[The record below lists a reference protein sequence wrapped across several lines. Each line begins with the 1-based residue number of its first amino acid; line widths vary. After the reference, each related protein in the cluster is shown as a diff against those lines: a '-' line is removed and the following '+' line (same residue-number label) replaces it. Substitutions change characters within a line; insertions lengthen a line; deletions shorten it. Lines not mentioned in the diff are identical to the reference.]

1 MEEDV
6 KETHFRKIYSNRIE
20 RGLNEMYLVEY
31 VTSLTYKLEDV
42 KRELF
47 PDCETA
53 REFIIT
59 KQNDMTKGGDT
70 FFLLKFKEVK

>member
-1 MEEDV
+1 
-6 KETHFRKIYSNRIE
+6 
-20 RGLNEMYLVEY
+20 MYLVEY
-31 VTSLTYKLEDV
+31 VTSLIYKLEDV

-53 REFIIT
+53 REFIIA
-59 KQNDMTKGGDT
+59 KQNGTAKGGDV

>member
-1 MEEDV
+1 
-6 KETHFRKIYSNRIE
+6 
-20 RGLNEMYLVEY
+20 MYLVEY
-31 VTSLTYKLEDV
+31 VTSMIYKLEDV

-47 PDCETA
+47 SDCETA

-59 KQNDMTKGGDT
+59 KQHDMAKGGDT

>member
-1 MEEDV
+1 
-6 KETHFRKIYSNRIE
+6 
-20 RGLNEMYLVEY
+20 MYLVEY
-31 VTSLTYKLEDV
+31 VTSLIYKLEDV

-53 REFIIT
+53 REFIIA
-59 KQNDMTKGGDT
+59 KQNDMTKGGDV

>member
-1 MEEDV
+1 
-6 KETHFRKIYSNRIE
+6 
-20 RGLNEMYLVEY
+20 MYLVEY
-31 VTSLTYKLEDV
+31 VTRLFYKLDDV
-42 KRELF
+42 KRNLF

-59 KQNDMTKGGDT
+59 KQNEMAKGGDT

>member
-1 MEEDV
+1 
-6 KETHFRKIYSNRIE
+6 
-20 RGLNEMYLVEY
+20 MYLVEY
-31 VTSLTYKLEDV
+31 VTSLIYKLEEV

-59 KQNDMTKGGDT
+59 KQNEMAKGGDT
-70 FFLLKFKEVK
+70 FFLLKFKGVE

>member
-1 MEEDV
+1 
-6 KETHFRKIYSNRIE
+6 
-20 RGLNEMYLVEY
+20 MYLVEY
-31 VTSLTYKLEDV
+31 VTSLIYKLEEV

-59 KQNDMTKGGDT
+59 KQNEMAKGGDT
-70 FFLLKFKEVK
+70 FFLLKFKGVEQNEATNRKAN

>member
-1 MEEDV
+1 
-6 KETHFRKIYSNRIE
+6 
-20 RGLNEMYLVEY
+20 MYLVEY
-31 VTSLTYKLEDV
+31 VSKLIYKLEDV

-59 KQNDMTKGGDT
+59 KQNDMTKGGKQ

>member
-1 MEEDV
+1 
-6 KETHFRKIYSNRIE
+6 
-20 RGLNEMYLVEY
+20 MYLVEY
-31 VTSLTYKLEDV
+31 VTSMIYKLEDV

-53 REFIIT
+53 RNFLIT
-59 KQNDMTKGGDT
+59 KQNEMAKGGDT

>member
-1 MEEDV
+1 ML
-6 KETHFRKIYSNRIE
+6 RKDDN
-20 RGLNEMYLVEY
+20 MYLVEY
-31 VTSLTYKLEDV
+31 VTKLIYTLEDV

-53 REFIIT
+53 REFIIA
-59 KQNDMTKGGDT
+59 KQNAMTKGGDT

>member
-1 MEEDV
+1 
-6 KETHFRKIYSNRIE
+6 
-20 RGLNEMYLVEY
+20 MYLVEY
-31 VTSLTYKLEDV
+31 VTKLIYKLEDV

-59 KQNDMTKGGDT
+59 KQNEMAKGGDT
-70 FFLLKFKEVK
+70 LFLLKFKEVK